1 MINNY
6 QKKSEILAKSES
18 QISLDQH
25 IKDCLNILKQLCG
38 CFPRLSLLMKEEE
51 FWRTLSKC
59 IIFHDTGKAHED
71 FQKKLYQQSNSWNNQ
86 RHEIF
91 SLYFIEQSNLLDEIK
106 DFVRYA
112 VIGHHKCIS
121 EIYDFIDH
129 NYNTSSFPIGWY
141 SCKTSSF
148 AEDCKK
154 LQTDEVWKIL
164 ECYNIKKTND
174 KIADIVLLAKRFKEP
189 YQLND
194 DNFLLM
200 LLLVGFLKQ
209 CDHLASAGI
218 DKLYKLQIGDEATVS
233 YNANKYNYRLTNIY
247 NQAKTGTV
255 AIYRNPSVK
264 TLTLITC
271 THNDDYNQTIYIFE
285 EI

>member
-121 EIYDFIDH
+121 EIYDFIGH
-129 NYNTSSFPIGWY
+129 NYNTSS
-141 SCKTSSF
+141 
-148 AEDCKK
+148 
-154 LQTDEVWKIL
+154 
-164 ECYNIKKTND
+164 
-174 KIADIVLLAKRFKEP
+174 LAC
-189 YQLND
+189 L
-194 DNFLLM
+194 
-200 LLLVGFLKQ
+200 
-209 CDHLASAGI
+209 I
-218 DKLYKLQIGDEATVS
+218 TS
-233 YNANKYNYRLTNIY
+233 YNFSSNLFFVVCPIILCSIALDFLTCSFLFRQY
-247 NQAKTGTV
+247 SKL
-255 AIYRNPSVK
+255 R
-264 TLTLITC
+264 
-271 THNDDYNQTIYIFE
+271 
-285 EI
+285 